1 MKFLA
6 VIALVAVAVAAET
19 YKVNVKLPCEY
30 EVKIKMKSK
39 GVTADFGKTYVNGRY
54 MKSETEVLGKKSI
67 TLYRP
72 DINKKEGDTEKIA
85 SVSFALGVCTLDYVD
100 VKTIFPDVDEEENTM
115 YFENKEKQNYGDEK
129 CTAYWNG
136 TSIDKDG
143 GIFVCDDELRCV
155 RAVLAGETTDTIMEY
170 EYDAPMEKFVIKE
183 DACTKI
189 EKKLAEEPSEDFI
202 MCAASSVKVA
212 FVALLV
218 ALVSALF

>member
-19 YKVNVKLPCEY
+19 YKVEIKLPCEY
-30 EVKIKMKSK
+30 EVKMKVKS
-39 GVTADFGKTYVNGRY
+39 GSVSLDAGKQYVNGRY
-54 MKSETEVLGKKSI
+54 MKQEVEAMGQKSI
-67 TLYRP
+67 QLIRP
-72 DINKKEGDTEKIA
+72 DINKKEGDAEMIA
-85 SVSFALGVCTLDYVD
+85 SVVFAAGMCNLNYVP
-100 VKTIFPDVDEEENTM
+100 VKTLFPDDEDENAM
-115 YFENKEKQNYGDEK
+115 YYEHKEKQKYDGES

-136 TSIDKDG
+136 TSIDKEG
-143 GIFVCDDELRCV
+143 GIFVCGDEIRCV
-155 RAVLAGETTDTIMEY
+155 RDVDGGETMDMIMEY
-170 EYDAPMEKFVIKE
+170 EYDAPMEKFIIKE